1 MDADRIT
8 DCGLVHLKGLA
19 NLLGMYLYR
28 TKVTDAG
35 IAKLKQALPNCGI
48 TK

>member
-8 DCGLVHLKGLA
+8 DSGLVHLNGLA

-48 TK
+48 T